1 VERSGF
7 KTHRSGKGR
16 QILVQRFQCRTCGRT
31 FLQTPKYDEDLKV
44 RAINA
49 YFDVEGS
56 YRAVARELGVKAD
69 TVWGWVQELGTQCRG
84 FPEVAATLHPCWDGF
99 LLADGRAVGIGG
111 VKHSLCLTAD
121 ATTQDIPTAHLAP
134 GEDAASW
141 RHTLESLQAVGY
153 TPKALIVDD
162 STSLWAALDYVYPL
176 VPRQLC
182 VIHVMRDLHNWL
194 RYKAHVPLIVA
205 TPFIDLCHRLCYA
218 VNASHAATL
227 RMKWDAER
235 PRFIGEGLGEAV
247 AIFEGKFGFLWTHFA
262 DPRMPRDTN
271 VIEGIIHQLG
281 RKLDDTDGFQTVGTA
296 WATIQLLIMRYRF
309 HAFSCSR
316 YRGHNGKSPLNLAGV
331 NTDGL
336 NWIRFARRKAAL
348 S

>member
-1 VERSGF
+1 M
-7 KTHRSGKGR
+7 KGR
-16 QILVQRFQCRTCGRT
+16 QGTVQRYRCLACGRT
-31 FLQTPKYDEDLKV
+31 FLEAAKFSDAV
-44 RAINA
+44 RGRAINA
-49 YFDVEGS
+49 YFDIEGS
-56 YRAVARELGVKAD
+56 YRAVAREMGVKAD
-69 TVWGWVQELGTQCRG
+69 TVWGWVQELGTHCKN
-84 FPEVAATLHPCWDGF
+84 FSDVASELRPRWDGF
-99 LLADGRAVGIGG
+99 LLADGRAVGIAGAE
-111 VKHSLCLTAD
+111 HSLCLTAD
-121 ATTQDIPTAHLAP
+121 ATTQDIPTAHLAQ
-134 GEDAASW
+134 GEDATSW
-141 RHTLESLQAVGY
+141 RRTLEGLRAVGY
-153 TPKALIVDD
+153 TPKALIVDG
-162 STSLWAALDYVYPL
+162 STGLWAALDYVYPL

-194 RYKAHVPLIVA
+194 RYKGHVPLIIA
-205 TPFIDLCHRLCYA
+205 TPFLDMCHRLCYA

-235 PRFIGEGLGEAV
+235 TRFIGEGLGEAV
-247 AIFEGKFGFLWTHFA
+247 ALFESKFGFLWTHLA

-281 RKLDDTDGFQTVGTA
+281 RKLDDTDGFQTIPTA

-331 NTDGL
+331 DTSGL
-336 NWIRFARRKAAL
+336 NWIRFARKGMPQ